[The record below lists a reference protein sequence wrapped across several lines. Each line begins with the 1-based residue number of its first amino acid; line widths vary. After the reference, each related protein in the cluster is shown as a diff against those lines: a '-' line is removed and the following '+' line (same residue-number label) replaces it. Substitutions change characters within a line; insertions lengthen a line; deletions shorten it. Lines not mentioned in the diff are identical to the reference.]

1 MIPQTV
7 PEKSLRVVSGMR
19 PTGPLHLG
27 HWVGVLQNWVALQK
41 QHDCYFFAADWHALT
56 THYEHPGALADL
68 TREMA
73 CEWLAVGV
81 DPERATLFIQSG
93 VPEHAE
99 LHLLL
104 SMMTPLGWLERVPTY
119 KEQQEALADRD
130 LSTYGFL
137 GYPVLMTADVLAYRA
152 RLVPVGQDQVAH
164 LEVTREIARRFNF
177 LYGRGPVFDHLLA
190 EARGRFKPDLRKK
203 WDQLVEGYRESGTAS
218 SWGSLESVLGDVPDL
233 TSEERGALYAEVR
246 GTGREILPEPQPL
259 LTPGAKLP
267 GTDGRKMSKSY
278 GNAIGLRDPEPVVRE
293 KIRTMVTDPAR
304 VRRSDP
310 GDPERCPVWKYHE
323 TFSTASTREWVQAGC
338 RSAGIGCL
346 DCKERLL
353 GHLGEAL
360 GPVRERIE
368 HWHNHP
374 RDVEEILQSGCT
386 KAGREAH
393 QTLAEV
399 RAAVGLA
406 ERR

>member
-1 MIPQTV
+1 MPPPV
-7 PEKSLRVVSGMR
+7 PEESTRVVSGMR

-56 THYEHPGALADL
+56 THYESPGALADL
-68 TREMA
+68 ARGMA

-81 DPERATLFIQSG
+81 DPERATLFVQSG

-104 SMMTPLGWLERVPTY
+104 SMITPLGWLERVPTY

-137 GYPVLMTADVLAYRA
+137 GYPVLMTADVLAYAA

-177 LYGRGPVFDHLLA
+177 LYGRGPAFEQLLA
-190 EARGRFKPDLRKK
+190 RAQGRLTPTAKLR
-203 WDQLVEGYRESGTAS
+203 WDTLVKEYRESGAAS
-218 SWGSLESVLGDVPDL
+218 SWNAIESLLGGVPDL
-233 TSEERGALYAEVR
+233 KPDEQKALAAEAR
-246 GTGREILPEPQPL
+246 GTGREILPEPRPL

-310 GDPERCPVWKYHE
+310 GDPARCPVWKYHE
-323 TFSTASTREWVQAGC
+323 TFSPAATREWAQVGC

-346 DCKERLL
+346 DCKMRLL
-353 GHLGEAL
+353 GHLEERL
-360 GPVRERIE
+360 GPVREQIE
-368 HWHNHP
+368 HWHSHP
-374 RDVEEILQSGCT
+374 RDVEDILQAGCE
-386 KAGREAH
+386 KAEHEAH
-393 QTLAEV
+393 KTLAEV

-406 ERR
+406 DRR

>member
-1 MIPQTV
+1 MSPAV
-7 PEKSLRVVSGMR
+7 PEPSRRVVSGMR

-56 THYEHPGALADL
+56 THYESPGALSDL

-81 DPERATLFIQSG
+81 DPERATLFVQSG

-104 SMMTPLGWLERVPTY
+104 SMITPLGWLERVPTY

-152 RLVPVGQDQVAH
+152 HLVPVGQDQVAH

-177 LYGRGPVFDHLLA
+177 LYGRGPAFDQLLA
-190 EARGRFKPDLRKK
+190 QARNRSLPALRQE
-203 WDQLVEGYRESGTAS
+203 WDRLVKDYRESGTSS
-218 SWGSLESVLGDVPDL
+218 SWDAIESMLGQMPGL
-233 TSEERGALYAEVR
+233 TPEERGALGAEAR

-259 LTPGAKLP
+259 LTPGARLP

-278 GNAIGLRDPEPVVRE
+278 GNSIGLRDPEPVVRE

-310 GDPERCPVWKYHE
+310 GEPGRCPVWKYHE
-323 TFSTASTREWVQAGC
+323 TFSPAATREWVQAGC

-346 DCKERLL
+346 DCKEHLL
-353 GHLGEAL
+353 AHLGEAL

-374 RDVEEILQSGCT
+374 RDVDEILRNGCM
-386 KAGREAH
+386 KAEREARG
-393 QTLAEV
+393 TLSDV
-399 RAAVGLA
+399 RSAVGLA
-406 ERR
+406 RRG